1 MKHTHIV
8 YVREGD
14 VGRCAVVDGSHR
26 FSIGQRVMMF
36 RPNVGVIL
44 PRFLLLQLMSSPVL
58 DDQVRSGK
66 TGATAHHVNI
76 KQLRQIRINVPSLM
90 EQQCIVDY
98 LNSFQAKV
106 DTIKRLQAVSAI
118 ELDALLPAVLA
129 RAFRGEL

>member
-1 MKHTHIV
+1 
-8 YVREGD
+8 
-14 VGRCAVVDGSHR
+14 
-26 FSIGQRVMMF
+26 
-36 RPNVGVIL
+36 
-44 PRFLLLQLMSSPVL
+44 
-58 DDQVRSGK
+58 
-66 TGATAHHVNI
+66 
-76 KQLRQIRINVPSLM
+76 M